1 METFAAKVGLKDEPF
16 KVHNVF
22 PGKVLL
28 ETKYTHPLYS
38 RTSEVLAGGDY
49 ITTETGTGLV
59 HTAPGHGQ
67 EDYLTVRNTLPYPT
81 PFYKLYICV
90 FLILILIFLLK
101 LLGVEVQLTFV
112 IASE

>member
-1 METFAAKVGLKDEPF
+1 VETFAAKVGLKDEAF
-16 KVHNVF
+16 KMHHVF

-38 RTSEVLAGGDY
+38 RASEVLAGGDY

-67 EDYLTVRNTLPYPT
+67 EDYLTVRKYPQSLSL
-81 PFYKLYICV
+81 YKLYRIV
-90 FLILILIFLLK
+90 ILILDFNFHIETIR
-101 LLGVEVQLTFV
+101 V
-112 IASE
+112 

>member
-1 METFAAKVGLKDEPF
+1 METFAAKVGLKDETF
-16 KVHNVF
+16 KVHHVF

-38 RTSEVLAGGDY
+38 RSSEVLAGGDY

-67 EDYLTVRNTLPYPT
+67 EDYLTVINTLSLSLSLSLSL
-81 PFYKLYICV
+81 YKLYRIV
-90 FLILILIFLLK
+90 ILILNFNFLIETIR
-101 LLGVEVQLTFV
+101 G
-112 IASE
+112 